1 MVEKLKHPCNSQVN
15 LKSLV
20 LILHGT
26 HPDSF
31 GTRCGGHIVGSS
43 IVVRLYLFK
52 LGTVS
57 SEYENLE
64 SRKVEA

>member
-1 MVEKLKHPCNSQVN
+1 MAEKLKHPCNSQVN

-20 LILHGT
+20 LILRGT

-43 IVVRLYLFK
+43 NVARLILCK
-52 LGTVS
+52 LVTVS
-57 SEYENLE
+57 SKYENLE
-64 SRKVEA
+64 SRKVAA